1 MFLYD
6 KKDKYLDVYDFT
18 ASRND
23 LVNYRMTQMEKL
35 PEDEKVFIA
44 ETHVDPYGDIPLF
57 EKYTGKTFNDSIIPA
72 SYADNDSEERK
83 ESNAYRRYHVLKSDR
98 RSKRNNEILLD
109 CYGYGHL
116 SDNRVVQIQYAEM
129 IKYYLLKR
137 THYDF
142 VGSDSYG
149 KNYIMEDIIQLPE
162 TLYLLQLIEQGRFD
176 LLDGKNV
183 AEQLALYSLSKINEI
198 SFEELQKM
206 DACGITEDI
215 CTRVIN
221 KADNDTHVLKLI
233 KR

>member
-18 ASRND
+18 ASRSD
-23 LVNYRMTQMEKL
+23 LANYRMTQMKEL

-44 ETHVDPYGDIPLF
+44 DTRVDPYGDILLF
-57 EKYTGKTFNDSIIPA
+57 EKYTGEIFNDEVLTA
-72 SYADNDSEERK
+72 SYVDNDSEERK
-83 ESNAYRRYHVLKSDR
+83 TSNAYRRYHVLKADR
-98 RSKRNNEILLD
+98 RSKENNDNLLA

-116 SDNRVVQIQYAEM
+116 SDKPVVQIQYAEM

-137 THYDF
+137 KNYDF
-142 VGSDSYG
+142 VEFDEYG
-149 KNYIMEDIIQLPE
+149 KKYRMEEIIQLPE

-206 DACGITEDI
+206 DACGVTENI
-215 CTRVIN
+215 YTEVIN
-221 KADNDTHVLKLI
+221 KADNDAHVLKLI
-233 KR
+233 KK